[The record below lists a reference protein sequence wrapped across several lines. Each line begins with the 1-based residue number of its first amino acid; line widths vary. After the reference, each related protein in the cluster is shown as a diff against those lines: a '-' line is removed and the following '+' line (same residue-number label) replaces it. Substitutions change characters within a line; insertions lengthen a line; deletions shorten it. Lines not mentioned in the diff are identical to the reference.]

1 MKFSNKYKPLLA
13 KPYARAKVES
23 EGFSLLSKKEQEFWS
38 KLDKVTV
45 FVLTGGRGSGKSF
58 VVEADAHVRG
68 SKFGHNTYY
77 TRYTNDS
84 LETTVKADFDK
95 VIYLMPLDCE
105 FQKNKIEY
113 KSGGLIYF
121 KGLKRGS
128 KAQTA
133 GGKGLSSFNVQ
144 VVEEAEEH
152 PSFEEFDKMKLSLR
166 REDLPNYSILLLN
179 PTTAEHWIYQK
190 FFKERNVQGGTNAII
205 NDVCYIHTSYLDVDK
220 IHHTAENWT
229 AYEEGRKAY
238 HHYISLSE
246 EDQEKESDNVKRLYK
261 WYKYIVLGGWRER
274 QEGTIFNNWEIGEF
288 DESLPYIFGQ
298 DYGYDDPTTLV
309 KLAIDKKNKLL
320 YVQECFYL
328 SSLNEEQIFDLN
340 YKHCGNKLIIG
351 DSAAKTTIQSLRRKT
366 TQDRKGI
373 NLIPCV
379 KRSGSVLT
387 GIQKIQKYRIIVEKN
402 SINLISELNNY
413 IWLDKKSDT
422 PIDNFNHLI
431 DPLRYALD
439 YLDR

>member
-13 KPYARAKVES
+13 KPYARAKVQS
-23 EGFSLLSKKEQEFWS
+23 EGFSLLSKAEQEFWS

-45 FVLTGGRGSGKSF
+45 FVLTGGRGSGKSM

-95 VIYLMPLDCE
+95 VIDLMPLECE

-220 IHHTAENWT
+220 IHHTTENWT
-229 AYEEGRKAY
+229 AYQEGRKAY
-238 HHYISLSE
+238 HKYISLSE
-246 EDQEKESDNVKRLYK
+246 EDQEKESDQVKRLYK

-309 KLAIDKKNKLL
+309 KVAIDKKNKLL

-328 SSLNEEQIFDLN
+328 SSLDDDQIFELN
-340 YKHCGNKLIIG
+340 YKHADNKLIIA
-351 DSAAKTTIQSLRRKT
+351 DSAAKTTIQTLRRKT
-366 TQDRKGI
+366 TQERKSI

-379 KRSGSVLT
+379 KKAGSVLT